1 MWFNLWLMRRL
12 LLLLVLTSAYLS
24 SMGQGLEQME
34 PNRFSYVSLG
44 AGFPYVSGR
53 IAFEATHNTYI
64 ELQGLTDGGGIW
76 RSNVYNDWRSIS
88 LIKAF
93 DLKPLASEIRI
104 GAGMVQTAEKIT
116 QQRSNTFGMTP
127 SLGFSSVIHPKWAI
141 YGSVY
146 YPISPA
152 TSLTTGITFGLE
164 YRIGRYVKENGL
176 YSGKGRP
183 NF

>member
-1 MWFNLWLMRRL
+1 MRRL
-12 LLLLVLTSAYLS
+12 VLLLVLTSICFPSL
-24 SMGQGLEQME
+24 GHGLGQME
-34 PNRFSYVSLG
+34 LNRFSYVSLG
-44 AGFPYVSGR
+44 LGFPYVSGR
-53 IAFEATHNTYI
+53 IAYEATHNTYI
-64 ELQGLTDGGGIW
+64 EVQGLTDGGGIW

-127 SLGFSSVIHPKWAI
+127 SLGFSTVIHSKWAI
-141 YGSVY
+141 YGSLY

-152 TSLTTGITFGLE
+152 TSLTTGITLGLE

-176 YSGKGRP
+176 YSRKGRP
-183 NF
+183 KF

>member
-1 MWFNLWLMRRL
+1 MRRL
-12 LLLLVLTSAYLS
+12 VLLLVLTFICFRSF
-24 SMGQGLEQME
+24 GQGLGQME

-44 AGFPYVSGR
+44 LGFPYVSGR
-53 IAFEATHNTYI
+53 IAYEATHNTYI
-64 ELQGLTDGGGIW
+64 EVQGLTDGGGIW

-104 GAGMVQTAEKIT
+104 GAGMVQTEEKIT

-127 SLGFSSVIHPKWAI
+127 SLGFSTVIHSKWAI
-141 YGSVY
+141 YGSLY

-152 TSLTTGITFGLE
+152 TSLTTGITLGLE

-176 YSGKGRP
+176 YSRKGRP
-183 NF
+183 KF

>member
-1 MWFNLWLMRRL
+1 MRRVV
-12 LLLLVLTSAYLS
+12 LLLVLTFICFRSL
-24 SMGQGLEQME
+24 GQGLGQME
-34 PNRFSYVSLG
+34 SNRYSYVSLG
-44 AGFPYVSGR
+44 PGFPYVSGR
-53 IAFEATHNTYI
+53 IAYEATHNTYI
-64 ELQGLTDGGGIW
+64 EVQGLTDGGGIW

-127 SLGFSSVIHPKWAI
+127 SLGFSTVIHSKWAI
-141 YGSVY
+141 YGSLY

-152 TSLTTGITFGLE
+152 TSLTTGITLGLE

-176 YSGKGRP
+176 YSRKGRP
-183 NF
+183 KF

>member
-1 MWFNLWLMRRL
+1 MRRL
-12 LLLLVLTSAYLS
+12 VLLLVLTFICFRSF
-24 SMGQGLEQME
+24 GQGLGQME

-44 AGFPYVSGR
+44 LGFPYVSGR
-53 IAFEATHNTYI
+53 IAYEATHNTYI
-64 ELQGLTDGGGIW
+64 EVQGLTDGGGIW

-104 GAGMVQTAEKIT
+104 GAGMVQTEEKIT

-127 SLGFSSVIHPKWAI
+127 SLGFSTVIHSKWAI
-141 YGSVY
+141 YGSLY

-152 TSLTTGITFGLE
+152 TSLTTGITLGLE

-176 YSGKGRP
+176 HSRKGRP
-183 NF
+183 KF

>member
-1 MWFNLWLMRRL
+1 MRRL
-12 LLLLVLTSAYLS
+12 VLLLVLTSICFPSL
-24 SMGQGLEQME
+24 GQGLGQIES
-34 PNRFSYVSLG
+34 NRFSYVSLG
-44 AGFPYVSGR
+44 LGFPYVSGR
-53 IAFEATHNTYI
+53 IAYEATHNTYI
-64 ELQGLTDGGGIW
+64 EVQGLTDGGGIW

-127 SLGFSSVIHPKWAI
+127 SLGFSTVIHSKWAI
-141 YGSVY
+141 YGSLY
-146 YPISPA
+146 YPISTA
-152 TSLTTGITFGLE
+152 TSLTTGITLGLE

-176 YSGKGRP
+176 YSRKGRP
-183 NF
+183 KF

>member
-1 MWFNLWLMRRL
+1 MRRL
-12 LLLLVLTSAYLS
+12 VLLLVLASICFPSL
-24 SMGQGLEQME
+24 GQGLGQME
-34 PNRFSYVSLG
+34 SNRFSYVSLG
-44 AGFPYVSGR
+44 LGFPYVSGR
-53 IAFEATHNTYI
+53 IAYEATHNTYI
-64 ELQGLTDGGGIW
+64 EVQGLTDGGGIW

-104 GAGMVQTAEKIT
+104 GAGMVQTEEKIT

-127 SLGFSSVIHPKWAI
+127 SLGFSTVIHSKWAI
-141 YGSVY
+141 YGSLY

-152 TSLTTGITFGLE
+152 TSLTTGITLGLE

-176 YSGKGRP
+176 YSRKGRP
-183 NF
+183 KF

>member
-1 MWFNLWLMRRL
+1 MRRL
-12 LLLLVLTSAYLS
+12 LLLVILS
-24 SMGQGLEQME
+24 TTCFHSVGQDVGQMN

-64 ELQGLTDGGGIW
+64 ELQGLTDGGAVW
-76 RSNVYNDWRSIS
+76 KENVYNDWRSIS
-88 LIKAF
+88 LLKAF
-93 DLKPLASEIRI
+93 DLKPLSSEIRM
-104 GAGMVQTAEKIT
+104 GAGIVQTAERIS
-116 QQRSNTFGMTP
+116 QQRANTFGMTP
-127 SLGFSSVIHPKWAI
+127 SLGFSSIIRPKWAV
-141 YGSVY
+141 YGSIY

-176 YSGKGRP
+176 YSRKGRP
-183 NF
+183 KF

>member
-1 MWFNLWLMRRL
+1 MRRL
-12 LLLLVLTSAYLS
+12 VLLLVLASICFPSL
-24 SMGQGLEQME
+24 GQGLGQME
-34 PNRFSYVSLG
+34 SNRFSYVSLG
-44 AGFPYVSGR
+44 LGFPYVSGR
-53 IAFEATHNTYI
+53 IAYEATHNTYI
-64 ELQGLTDGGGIW
+64 EVQGLTDGGGIW

-104 GAGMVQTAEKIT
+104 GAGMVQTEEKIT

-127 SLGFSSVIHPKWAI
+127 SLGFSTVIHSKWAI
-141 YGSVY
+141 YGSLY

-152 TSLTTGITFGLE
+152 TSLTTGITLGLE

-176 YSGKGRP
+176 HSRKGRP
-183 NF
+183 KF

>member
-1 MWFNLWLMRRL
+1 MRRL
-12 LLLLVLTSAYLS
+12 LLLVILS
-24 SMGQGLEQME
+24 TTCFHSVGQDVGQMN

-76 RSNVYNDWRSIS
+76 RSNVYNDWRSVS

-116 QQRSNTFGMTP
+116 QQGSNTFGMTP

-141 YGSVY
+141 YGPFWSD
-146 YPISPA
+146 A
-152 TSLTTGITFGLE
+152 
-164 YRIGRYVKENGL
+164 
-176 YSGKGRP
+176 
-183 NF
+183 